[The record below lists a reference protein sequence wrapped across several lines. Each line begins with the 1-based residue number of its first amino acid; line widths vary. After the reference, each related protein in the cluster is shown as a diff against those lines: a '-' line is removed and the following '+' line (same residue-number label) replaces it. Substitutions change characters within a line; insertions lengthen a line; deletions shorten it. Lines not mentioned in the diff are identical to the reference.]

1 MMVSD
6 NEEKKV
12 LVVLVEEEKKDQ
24 MTMNKWI
31 EEEELE
37 KVKVE
42 MKECWEQG
50 SNNQLREKNNLEE
63 EKEGEKYQNLLY
75 QLY

>member
-37 KVKVE
+37 EVKVE
-42 MKECWEQG
+42 MKECWE
-50 SNNQLREKNNLEE
+50 
-63 EKEGEKYQNLLY
+63 
-75 QLY
+75 